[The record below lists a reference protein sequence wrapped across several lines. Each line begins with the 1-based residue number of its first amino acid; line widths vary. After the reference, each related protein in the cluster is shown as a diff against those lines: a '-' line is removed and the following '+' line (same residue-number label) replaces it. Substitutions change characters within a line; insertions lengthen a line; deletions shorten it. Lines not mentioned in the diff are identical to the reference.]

1 MLDKNKVYV
10 TSDLHLFHK
19 NIIKYCNRPYSFDW
33 DGVRQMNEDIIK
45 AFDELPDDSIIINNG
60 DICLNSQVSFGQL
73 KCFIDRMKK
82 GNKQLWIIMGNHDRE
97 LQRYIKD
104 QDYETSYDLLIG
116 LGFDKV
122 FEFPILIDDCL
133 FSHEPVYLKPGSN
146 LINVYGHTHDVLID
160 KDYFNRDCENW
171 AMMERV
177 KKEGITEQKNLDID
191 TSVKPLG
198 KLVDVDN
205 YVNVCWDANKRFIP
219 LGELLKS

>member
-122 FEFPILIDDCL
+122 FEFPILIGDCL